1 MKKPSWASLTQV
13 THAEKTAI
21 FDGACPTQTGV
32 SLDSTRWVDNSAKKK
47 NKIPKAARNLLP
59 LSWWERDMKFNM
71 EVLDNF
77 NVVGVIDLF
86 GSVNLALACLNSE
99 PPRPYLGLLRNAT
112 HVEVFQRSIDTFIMR
127 EIGREGPPPSKFF
140 IAEMKDEV
148 AKHYP
153 ALVEPQVSDDSDDD
167 VGESDDETGL

>member
-1 MKKPSWASLTQV
+1 M
-13 THAEKTAI
+13 
-21 FDGACPTQTGV
+21 V
-32 SLDSTRWVDNSAKKK
+32 SRA
-47 NKIPKAARNLLP
+47 
-59 LSWWERDMKFNM
+59 
-71 EVLDNF
+71 
-77 NVVGVIDLF
+77 
-86 GSVNLALACLNSE
+86 
-99 PPRPYLGLLRNAT
+99 
-112 HVEVFQRSIDTFIMR
+112 IDTFIMR